1 MQSTEQLVELA
12 KGGKREAIATLVNR
26 YERAAVATAWGILG
40 DFHLAQDVTQ
50 DSFVNAFRQLSQLR
64 SSKTFGTWL
73 MTSVRRN
80 AVRMKGRQQRET
92 TVEFPLAETVMQPEG
107 WMVAFQ
113 EILPTLVELPLQEYE
128 VISLRYINGFSVG
141 QIAEETG
148 RPIGTVTKQLSRAIA
163 RLRDMVVELEK

>member
-12 KGGKREAIATLVNR
+12 KGGQREAIAVLVER
-26 YERAAVATAWGILG
+26 YERAAVAAAWGILG

-50 DSFVNAFRQLSQLR
+50 DSFVTAFRQLSQLR
-64 SSKTFGTWL
+64 SGKTFGSWL

-80 AVRMKGRQQRET
+80 AVRMKGRQRET
-92 TVEFPLAETVMQPEG
+92 TVDLPLAETVMQPEG

-113 EILPTLVELPLQEYE
+113 ETLPMLVELPPQEYE
-128 VISLRYINGFSVG
+128 VVGLRYLNGLSVS

-163 RLRDMVVELEK
+163 RLREMVVGLEQ